1 MVLPGPPVHHQRRAL
16 EVRHGVEVPPVVHE
30 RAVCRLASGAQYAR
44 SMDDEQLRRRGW
56 RGMVA
61 FQRLIGRYGPGPA
74 PLEREA
80 FVASAVP
87 KIPSSLINAA
97 CPRDDAPLAPHLD
110 EIASFYERV
119 PKWGAWIDPG
129 NAADAKALTDRGLVL
144 DSRPVLMAAP
154 LEAIEAP
161 AQNLLVERTGM
172 AEVGGVNDVAYGNPP
187 GVIAAALGA
196 FPATEVRGYGIRV
209 EGELA
214 CVVSVIDVDGDAFV
228 TMVATLP
235 HRRANHLASR
245 LLAYTLDE
253 AGQRGLTTTSLQ
265 ASKLG
270 QGIYAR
276 LGYRALGEV
285 HLYEKRPQ

>member
-1 MVLPGPPVHHQRRAL
+1 
-16 EVRHGVEVPPVVHE
+16 
-30 RAVCRLASGAQYAR
+30 
-44 SMDDEQLRRRGW
+44 
-56 RGMVA
+56 MVA

-74 PLEREA
+74 PLERDA

-97 CPRDDAPLAPHLD
+97 CPRGGAPLAPHLD
-110 EIASFYERV
+110 EIADFYAQV

-129 NAADAKALTDRGLVL
+129 NDADAKALTDRGLVL

-154 LEAIEAP
+154 LDAIEAS
-161 AQNLLVERTGM
+161 AQNLVVERAGM
-172 AEVGGVNDVAYGNPP
+172 AEVGAVNDVAYGNPT

-196 FPATEVRGYGIRV
+196 FPATEVRGYGIRAD
-209 EGELA
+209 GELA
-214 CVVSVIDVDGDAFV
+214 SVASIVDVDDDAFV

-235 HRRANHLASR
+235 DHRGKHLASS
-245 LLAYTLDE
+245 LLAHALHDAQT
-253 AGQRGLTTTSLQ
+253 RGNNTTSLQ

-276 LGYRALGEV
+276 LGYRPLGEV
-285 HLYEKRPQ
+285 HLYEKRPT